1 VLFFR
6 EKKYNDILKK
16 KTLKIYMLKNIENK
30 EIVHFASKG
39 FTRYL

>member
-6 EKKYNDILKK
+6 EKKYNDILER
-16 KTLKIYMLKNIENK
+16 KTLKIYILKKIENK